1 MTESQPHF
9 GQILTSM
16 LILANYK
23 TKCRQGNRVIR
34 VRQSREGF
42 LNQAKPRNIR
52 HSPGRE
58 SAKPCIPTREIPRR
72 ARCSKC
78 LLQGF
83 EGMALDGAS
92 TQNPA
97 EAFVEFPCKSLKTPR
112 ATKQI
117 CYVGPAGETVRHSMR
132 SPDAIPAGFARHRTE
147 FCEIQPTS
155 KTTFKTYCSRL
166 FSICETFTKAHCYRP
181 G

>member
-34 VRQSREGF
+34 VRQSRQGL

-83 EGMALDGAS
+83 EGMALDGGF
-92 TQNPA
+92 NA
-97 EAFVEFPCKSLKTPR
+97 E
-112 ATKQI
+112 
-117 CYVGPAGETVRHSMR
+117 
-132 SPDAIPAGFARHRTE
+132 
-147 FCEIQPTS
+147 
-155 KTTFKTYCSRL
+155 SR
-166 FSICETFTKAHCYRP
+166 
-181 G
+181 